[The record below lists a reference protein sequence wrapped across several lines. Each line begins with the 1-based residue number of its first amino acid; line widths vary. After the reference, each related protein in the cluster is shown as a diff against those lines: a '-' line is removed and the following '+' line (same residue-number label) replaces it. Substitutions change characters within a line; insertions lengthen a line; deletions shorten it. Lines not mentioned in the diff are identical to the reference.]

1 MIYLHPEYV
10 VQCVTCN
17 KTVILDRRSPRD
29 EMTNTWDM
37 IERDLLAAGWT
48 CTRREGYVFDET
60 CPGPHQAADS
70 AEPTR
75 TRYVESLQDLGLS
88 PDQVVDEV
96 IQLLVD
102 VGDIIEQTDYDGMIW
117 EAHALL
123 LMRARMQQ
131 ENKP

>member
-17 KTVILDRRSPRD
+17 KAVVLDRRSPLD

-60 CPGPHQAADS
+60 CPACAKVKK
-70 AEPTR
+70 EIT
-75 TRYVESLQDLGLS
+75 
-88 PDQVVDEV
+88 
-96 IQLLVD
+96 
-102 VGDIIEQTDYDGMIW
+102 
-117 EAHALL
+117 
-123 LMRARMQQ
+123 
-131 ENKP
+131 